1 MINEPLKFILFFFYI
16 FYFIGNFFEIFRIVY
31 LPFCCTK
38 DISKTKIL
46 AQEKFSSFS
55 NNMVV
60 IYFYGSAQVLWDYPP
75 EERFE
80 VTYFAVKLVIS
91 VVDFAKQT

>member
-1 MINEPLKFILFFFYI
+1 
-16 FYFIGNFFEIFRIVY
+16 
-31 LPFCCTK
+31 
-38 DISKTKIL
+38 
-46 AQEKFSSFS
+46 
-55 NNMVV
+55 MVV